1 MGRLT
6 QIGAR
11 ALLMQRSTGCAMAGS
26 GGILVHHLV
35 FGAEAAVNSWFAPE
49 AVSDHLVGEELDPSN
64 LEHVLLGG
72 DVLFKSSSGET
83 GVAGRVKHECLSDV
97 RRSLPNDGSGRTVA
111 QFKDPE
117 GICKDPDDTPKHR
130 VAPVPEGEEDVRVL
144 PIVFDYEVERLRSAA
159 SSVTATFQE
168 GLRDWSLDGV
178 RRAWFTLEQVAR
190 SSRCFLSRHE
200 DLLFEF
206 NTHKSDR
213 AVFEHHCNL
222 LQPAPSFSN
231 LLRTDPGGP
240 RNPPGGT
247 REPPSGDPGT
257 PGNSTKQGVGAIL
270 IKKVVK
276 SITHVV
282 KRSSN
287 NKKY

>member
-83 GVAGRVKHECLSDV
+83 GVAGRVKPECLSDV

-117 GICKDPDDTPKHR
+117 GICKDPDDTPKDR

-206 NTHKSDR
+206 NTRKSDR

-222 LQPAPSFSN
+222 LQPSPTCSTLLQPSEN
-231 LLRTDPGGP
+231 GP
-240 RNPPGGT
+240 WGT
-247 REPPSGDPGT
+247 QEPSRRDPGT
-257 PGNSTKQGVGAIL
+257 PLGGPGNTGKQYETGGRGDFEQ
-270 IKKVVK
+270 K
-276 SITHVV
+276 S
-282 KRSSN
+282 S
-287 NKKY
+287 KKYYARSKT